1 MKKRVIWWK
10 LTNYH
15 LYGMLGVYL
24 LMSLTQIGLPEQF
37 ENTREVLTL
46 IQLVL
51 LVVLSFLVFVNLIRN
66 WE

>member
-1 MKKRVIWWK
+1 MKKRIVWWK
-10 LTNYH
+10 ITNYH
-15 LYGMLGVYL
+15 LYGAIGVYA

-37 ENTREVLTL
+37 EGTREVLTL

-51 LVVLSFLVFVNLIRN
+51 LFILSFLVLVNLFRN